1 MLPCMCCL
9 FFWGCHK
16 HNSLTLGPIQ
26 PSSPSTTELLAQSGH
41 PECSKAIKIS
51 DRLHKCISHLNQI
64 TFERMNFAKDAT
76 IFKLYLNFKID
87 LFQGPIIQLV
97 AGISQSTKDWG
108 RHGRWICLNLP
119 SRGPGFKSHAHHLIF
134 YCQIWYSICHCV
146 EKKDENEQKEVGFG
160 PYFLKRWV
168 ILK

>member
-26 PSSPSTTELLAQSGH
+26 PSSPSTPELLAQSGH

-97 AGISQSTKDWG
+97 AGISQSTKRLGAPWQVDLSEPTIQGSWVQ
-108 RHGRWICLNLP
+108 IPCTPSNLLL
-119 SRGPGFKSHAHHLIF
+119 SNLVLYLSL
-134 YCQIWYSICHCV
+134 C
-146 EKKDENEQKEVGFG
+146 
-160 PYFLKRWV
+160 
-168 ILK
+168 